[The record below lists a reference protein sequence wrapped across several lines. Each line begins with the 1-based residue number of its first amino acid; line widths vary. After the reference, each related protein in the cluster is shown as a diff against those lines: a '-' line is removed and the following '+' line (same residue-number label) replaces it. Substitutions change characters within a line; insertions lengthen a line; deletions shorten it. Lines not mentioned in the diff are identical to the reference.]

1 MSQDTTQESTPDI
14 PHMRI
19 LVCRSCTTVDEIPD
33 WEGRVEDDPY
43 LQVVVDKHGPSHEG
57 QLFRLPIGLWLM
69 EDAKKHIIEQVRGGS
84 KCLAAFDPEYYNTR
98 STFMEDAQKCYQLH
112 LRPKGQCPEFRSER
126 KQLLPNTK
134 AERKEAGLPLT
145 PTGPKA
151 YLCDFCPV
159 RVYNEKKIFE
169 AHNK

>member
-1 MSQDTTQESTPDI
+1 M
-14 PHMRI
+14 
-19 LVCRSCTTVDEIPD
+19 DEIPD

-84 KCLAAFDPEYYNTR
+84 KGLAAFDPEYYNTR

-112 LRPKGQCPEFRSER
+112 LRPKASAPSSGLSVSSSCRTPRRSVRKLVCLSRQLVRRRTCVTSALCASTTKRRSSKPTTSSPTNHRSEEHVC
-126 KQLLPNTK
+126 PTK
-134 AERKEAGLPLT
+134 RSSK
-145 PTGPKA
+145 
-151 YLCDFCPV
+151 
-159 RVYNEKKIFE
+159 R
-169 AHNK
+169 